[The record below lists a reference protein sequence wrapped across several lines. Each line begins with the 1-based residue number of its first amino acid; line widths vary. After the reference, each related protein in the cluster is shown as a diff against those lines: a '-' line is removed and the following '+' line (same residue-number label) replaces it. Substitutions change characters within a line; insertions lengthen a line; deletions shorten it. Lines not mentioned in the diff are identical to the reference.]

1 MKPRRLTPV
10 IRIEPPRAWETPDL
24 GQVWRFRELLYFLAW
39 RAIKVRYKQTLIG
52 AAWAILQPVLSIA
65 VFSVIFGGLLDVPS
79 EGVPYPVFAFA
90 ALLPWMFFA
99 SAVTLASNSLVYD
112 ANLISKVYFPRLII
126 PLAATV
132 PPAIDLAIA
141 FLVLVVMLALF
152 GIVPGAAVIAL
163 PLLLLLAWLTALG
176 VGFWLSALNVKYR
189 DVAYVVPFLTQV
201 WFFITPV
208 VYPSSLIPDPL
219 KPLYGLNPMV
229 GVIDGFRWALLGA
242 EHGPDVS
249 MLVSVGTVGVLLAS
263 GLFYF
268 RRTESQFAD
277 VV

>member
-1 MKPRRLTPV
+1 VRPGRSTPV
-10 IRIEPPRAWETPDL
+10 IHIEPPRAWETPDL
-24 GQVWRFRELLYFLAW
+24 RQVWRFRELLYFLAW

-52 AAWAILQPVLSIA
+52 AAWAILQPVLSMA
-65 VFSVIFGGLLDVPS
+65 VFSLIFGGLLGVPS
-79 EGVPYPVFAFA
+79 EGVPYPIFSYA
-90 ALLPWMFFA
+90 ALLPWTFFA
-99 SAVTLASNSLVYD
+99 AAVTLASNSLVYD

-141 FLVLVVMLALF
+141 FLVLVAMLAF
-152 GIVPGAAVIAL
+152 YGIVPGAAVIAL

-176 VGFWLSALNVKYR
+176 VGLWLSALNVKYR
-189 DVAYVVPFLTQV
+189 DVAYVVPFLVQV
-201 WFFITPV
+201 WFFVTPV
-208 VYPSSLIPDPL
+208 LYPSSLIPDPF

-249 MLVSVGTVGVLLAS
+249 MLVSIGTVAALLVS